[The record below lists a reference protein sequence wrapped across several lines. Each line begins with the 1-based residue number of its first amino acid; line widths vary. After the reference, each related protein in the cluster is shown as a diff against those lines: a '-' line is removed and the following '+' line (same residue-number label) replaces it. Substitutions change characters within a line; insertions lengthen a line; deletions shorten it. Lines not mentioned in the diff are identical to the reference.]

1 MGIWEGNKG
10 RNKTN
15 KRKDQIEREK
25 NSGRLNRREVKKLK
39 RKATELMENSIEW
52 VGEKEEDR
60 E

>member
-39 RKATELMENSIEW
+39 RKATELMENSVEW